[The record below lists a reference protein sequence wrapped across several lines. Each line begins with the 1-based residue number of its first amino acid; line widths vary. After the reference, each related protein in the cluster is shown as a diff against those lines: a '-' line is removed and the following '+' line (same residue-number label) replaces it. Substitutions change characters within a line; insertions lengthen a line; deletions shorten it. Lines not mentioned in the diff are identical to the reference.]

1 MWIDL
6 PAGMQSNIDLFQPH
20 ECNYYN
26 VGSMIYE
33 CHHCQALGFNSE
45 NRSTKIGIQHYGIL
59 CCNQGKIIIDSIPTP
74 PHDMLRL
81 WIENTEE
88 ANFFR
93 EHIRAINAQL
103 NFGSLQVTNKTGQG
117 CDSASFK
124 VCGVLS
130 RRIGSLMA
138 QDGSQEP
145 KCIQTYFYDSNFQD
159 ITRAQTVTSGDKGSV
174 ASQQRKYQKYLI
186 IFAKLRTL
194 MIDTCNN
201 RYTNA
206 FKTIKEHYVNAMFTS
221 RYRSN

>member
-1 MWIDL
+1 MWLDL

-26 VGSMIYE
+26 VGRMTYE

-45 NRSTKIGIQHYGIL
+45 NRSTKVGIRHYGIL

-88 ANFFR
+88 GKFFR

-103 NFGSLQVTNKTGQG
+103 NFGSLQVTNKTVKR
-117 CDSASFK
+117 CASASFK
-124 VCGVLS
+124 VCGLLN

-138 QDGSQEP
+138 EAGSQEP
-145 KCIQTYFYDSNFQD
+145 KCIQTYFFESNYQD

-174 ASQQRKYQKYLI
+174 ASRQRKYQKYLI

-201 RYTNA
+201 RYIKA
-206 FKTIKEHYVNAMFTS
+206 FKTIKEYIDEQGKN
-221 RYRSN
+221 